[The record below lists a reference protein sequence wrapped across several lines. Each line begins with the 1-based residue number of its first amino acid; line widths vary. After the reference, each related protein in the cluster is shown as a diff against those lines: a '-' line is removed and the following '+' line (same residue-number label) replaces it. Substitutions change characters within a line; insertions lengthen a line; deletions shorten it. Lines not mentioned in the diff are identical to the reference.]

1 MTWFRKRCSFWMIFG
16 YGHES
21 YKLKWNAGG
30 TDQNGQTQ
38 RRISHV
44 EDICQMPR
52 IRELCSRPMR
62 NFVIIKIMQ
71 CRHRLHNTV
80 HNIIVIKIDKVIH
93 DVSFL
98 SCIFYHNFASTLTYW
113 SIPKIGDVLYIVLGP
128 SRYTFDGL
136 NNLLAAAFDFED
148 HEVFFLF
155 QTLVFQLVFFVVP
168 HRPQEMPLQLCHEVR
183 ESVYQILPAFHWY
196 PSRLKTG
203 DEGDSSWF
211 FYCLRYMVPKECVP
225 RTNFGFQLSS
235 AANFATENPG
245 SNVLVFI
252 DDEAG
257 SVLRSPIP
265 VSWAWNWNWIQWSL
279 CKCWSKYILVC
290 QGQQSYLYSQGK
302 ETCSMLCVKLE
313 FIQTTLT
320 HDLPFKN
327 HLTDLT
333 WDEMRNHTENCQ

>member
-1 MTWFRKRCSFWMIFG
+1 MRWFRKRCSFWMIFG

-113 SIPKIGDVLYIVLGP
+113 SIPKIGDVLYMLGP

-203 DEGDSSWF
+203 DEGDSSCVFLSKARGPKGMCAQQQLWF
-211 FYCLRYMVPKECVP
+211 SAQKP
-225 RTNFGFQLSS
+225 RISPPD
-235 AANFATENPG
+235 PG
-245 SNVLVFI
+245 LKTSDETI

-265 VSWAWNWNWIQWSL
+265 VRALQIEIESNGRCVSVEANISWYVRVSRFT
-279 CKCWSKYILVC
+279 YILSRK
-290 QGQQSYLYSQGK
+290 GN
-302 ETCSMLCVKLE
+302 MLKCFV
-313 FIQTTLT
+313 
-320 HDLPFKN
+320 
-327 HLTDLT
+327 
-333 WDEMRNHTENCQ
+333 WS

>member
-113 SIPKIGDVLYIVLGP
+113 SIPKTGDVLYIVLGP

-148 HEVFFLF
+148 HEVGFLVSNSCVSTGVF
-155 QTLVFQLVFFVVP
+155 CGAPPSPGDAIAAVPWGKGVSLPDFTSLSLISESTQNRWWRGFQLVFF
-168 HRPQEMPLQLCHEVR
+168 
-183 ESVYQILPAFHWY
+183 
-196 PSRLKTG
+196 
-203 DEGDSSWF
+203 
-211 FYCLRYMVPKECVP
+211 CLRHMVPKECVP
-225 RTNFGFQLSS
+225 SNNFGFQLRSREFRHLIPGWKRLTKPS
-235 AANFATENPG
+235 MMRLEVSYVPQFRSGPCKLKLNPM
-245 SNVLVFI
+245 VV
-252 DDEAG
+252 
-257 SVLRSPIP
+257 V
-265 VSWAWNWNWIQWSL
+265 
-279 CKCWSKYILVC
+279 
-290 QGQQSYLYSQGK
+290 
-302 ETCSMLCVKLE
+302 
-313 FIQTTLT
+313 
-320 HDLPFKN
+320 
-327 HLTDLT
+327 
-333 WDEMRNHTENCQ
+333 